1 MVYELELA
9 NYEAKK
15 KTFETNKA
23 FQIGQVVATSA
34 ANQMD
39 IIKAWL
45 DPKTGGPLSPA
56 NIAVAAAA
64 TAANVATTIA
74 SLRQISS
81 TTLEKPVQPNN
92 NSGNGA
98 GSSNISLNPHKT
110 SLTSKEEN
118 LNSMY
123 RSSMGESENTIVKVS
138 EINNVQK
145 RVQVREKN
153 SSY

>member
-1 MVYELELA
+1 M
-9 NYEAKK
+9 
-15 KTFETNKA
+15 
-23 FQIGQVVATSA
+23 GQVVIQSA
-34 ANQMD
+34 SNEID
-39 IIKAWL
+39 IIKAWV

-56 NIAVAAAA
+56 NIAIAAAA
-64 TAANVATTIA
+64 TATNIATTIA

-81 TTLEKPVQPNN
+81 TSLDKPVPPMGG
-92 NSGNGA
+92 SGGGV
-98 GSSNISLNPHKT
+98 GSANIALNPHKT